1 MASCQAF
8 NLQKSV
14 QGLEIHNLLPQL
26 IMLWCKVLFVI
37 YNHCHLGPIFL
48 EITWSQNKKKN
59 IYSVKLQSYSPRERV
74 AIGDT
79 H

>member
-37 YNHCHLGPIFL
+37 YNHCRLGPIFFGNNL
-48 EITWSQNKKKN
+48 EPKLKKN